1 MTDGQVTR
9 RRVLGIGIGGAA
21 AFAAAPRP
29 AIGGKAMAQT
39 TPETAVYVSN
49 AGDPSIYVLA
59 MNRATGDLDVIDK
72 VAIPGTDKPSPTSM
86 PMALSP
92 DRRFL
97 YAALRSE
104 PFTVASFA
112 IDKATG
118 KLSHLGNSPLDASM
132 AYTTVDRTGKW
143 LLCASYPQG
152 KLTVNPI
159 VADGKVRAPPNQ
171 VITDRPKAHCVLLDA
186 ANKYAYC
193 SVLAQDLILQLKFDP
208 ASGKVAPS
216 TPPEIKTKPG
226 AGPRHIAFHPS
237 GRFLYLITETT
248 ATVGAYAVDE
258 NTGALKELQFLE
270 TPPQGGY
277 KEPPAAADLHVT
289 PDGRFLYG
297 SERKTS
303 SLIGFRIDP
312 EKGTLTHAGRWPT
325 ETTPRGF
332 GIEPRGKFLLS
343 VGLDSNHMTVYAIE
357 ANGSLKPAKQHEM
370 GKMPNWIEIVD
381 LK

>member
-1 MTDGQVTR
+1 MVGRLVTR
-9 RRVLGIGIGGAA
+9 RRLLEIGAAGAA
-21 AFAAAPRP
+21 ALAALPRP

-39 TPETAVYVSN
+39 APETVVYVAN
-49 AGDPSIYVLA
+49 AGDPAIHVLS
-59 MNRATGDLDVIDK
+59 MNRASGELDLIDK

-112 IDKATG
+112 IDKGTG
-118 KLSHLGNSPLDASM
+118 KLSHLGNVPLEASM
-132 AYTTVDRTGKW
+132 AYTAVDRTGKW
-143 LLCASYPQG
+143 LLAASYPQG

-159 VADGKVRAPPNQ
+159 DGEGKVQAPSTH
-171 VITDRPKAHCVLLDA
+171 ILTDRPKAHCVVVDA
-186 ANKYAYC
+186 ANKNVYC
-193 SVLAQDLILQLKFDP
+193 AVLAQDLVMQLKFDP
-208 ASGKVAPS
+208 ATGKLAPNN
-216 TPPEIKTKPG
+216 PGEIKTKPG
-226 AGPRHIAFHPS
+226 AGPRHMAIHPN

-248 ATVGAYAVDE
+248 ATVGAYAIDK
-258 NTGALKELQFLE
+258 NSGALKELQFLE
-270 TPPQGGY
+270 TAPPGGY
-277 KEPPAAADLHVT
+277 KEQPAAADLHIT
-289 PDGRFLYG
+289 PDGKFLYG
-297 SERKTS
+297 SERRTS
-303 SLIGFRIDP
+303 SLIGFRVDS

-343 VGLDSNHMTVYAIE
+343 VGLDSNHLTVCAIQPD
-357 ANGSLKPAKQHEM
+357 GKLSPVKQHAM
-370 GKMPNWIEIVD
+370 GKQPNWIEFVD

>member
-1 MTDGQVTR
+1 MAARLVPR
-9 RRVLGIGIGGAA
+9 RRLLEIGAGGAA
-21 AFAAAPRP
+21 ALAALPRP

-39 TPETAVYVSN
+39 APETVVYVAN
-49 AGDPSIYVLA
+49 AGDPAIHVLS
-59 MNRATGDLDVIDK
+59 MNRASGELDLIDK

-118 KLSHLGNSPLDASM
+118 KLSHLGNAPLEASM
-132 AYTTVDRTGKW
+132 AYTAVDRTGKW
-143 LLCASYPQG
+143 LLAASYPQG

-159 VADGKVRAPPNQ
+159 DGEGKVQAPSTH
-171 VITDRPKAHCVLLDA
+171 ILTDRPKAHCVVVDA
-186 ANKYAYC
+186 ANKNVYC
-193 SVLAQDLILQLKFDP
+193 AVLAQDLVMQLKFDP
-208 ASGKVAPS
+208 ATGKLAPNN
-216 TPPEIKTKPG
+216 PGEIKTKPG
-226 AGPRHIAFHPS
+226 AGPRHMAIHPN

-248 ATVGAYAVDE
+248 ATVGAYAIDK
-258 NTGALKELQFLE
+258 NSGALKELQFLE
-270 TPPQGGY
+270 TAPPGGY
-277 KEPPAAADLHVT
+277 KEQPAAADLHIT
-289 PDGRFLYG
+289 PDGKFLYG
-297 SERKTS
+297 SERRTS
-303 SLIGFRIDP
+303 SLIGFRVDS

-343 VGLDSNHMTVYAIE
+343 VGLDSNHLTVCAIQPD
-357 ANGSLKPAKQHEM
+357 GKLSPVKQHAM
-370 GKMPNWIEIVD
+370 GKQPNWIEFVD

>member
-1 MTDGQVTR
+1 MVARQVSR
-9 RRVLGIGIGGAA
+9 RRLLEIGVGGAVAFVA
-21 AFAAAPRP
+21 ARP
-29 AIGGKAMAQT
+29 AIGARAMAQT
-39 TPETAVYVSN
+39 APETVVYVSN
-49 AGDPSIYVLA
+49 AGDPAIHILA
-59 MNRATGDLDVIDK
+59 MNRATGDLDLIDK

-118 KLSHLGNSPLDASM
+118 KLSHLGNAPLDASM
-132 AYTTVDRTGKW
+132 AYATVDRSGKW
-143 LLCASYPQG
+143 LLAASYPQG
-152 KLTVNPI
+152 KLTVNSI
-159 VADGKVRAPPNQ
+159 DGEGKVQTPPSQ
-171 VITDRPKAHCVLLDA
+171 IVTDRPKAHCVVIDA
-186 ANKYAYC
+186 ANKNAYC
-193 SVLAQDLILQLKFDP
+193 AVLAQDLILQLRFDP
-208 ASGKVAPS
+208 ATGKVAPS
-216 TPPEIKTKPG
+216 NPGEIKTKPG
-226 AGPRHIAFHPS
+226 AGPRHMAIHPN

-248 ATVGAYAVDE
+248 ATVGVYAIDQ

-270 TPPQGGY
+270 TAPPGGY
-277 KEPPAAADLHVT
+277 KEQPAAADLHIT

-297 SERKTS
+297 SERRTS
-303 SLIGFRIDP
+303 SLIGFRVAP
-312 EKGTLTHAGRWPT
+312 NKGTLTHAGRWPT

-343 VGLDSNHMTVYAIE
+343 VGLDSNHLTVCAIQPD
-357 ANGSLKPAKQHEM
+357 GKLSPVKQHAM
-370 GKMPNWIEIVD
+370 GKQPNWIEFVD